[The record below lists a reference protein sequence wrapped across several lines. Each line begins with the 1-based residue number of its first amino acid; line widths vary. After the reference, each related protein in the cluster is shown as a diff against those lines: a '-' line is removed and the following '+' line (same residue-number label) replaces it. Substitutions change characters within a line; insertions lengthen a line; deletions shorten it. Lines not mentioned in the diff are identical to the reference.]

1 MKNLECEERVMITFE
16 QYQALLAA
24 YVAIDPNFKI
34 LNIENTYLDD
44 DDLSIRKSHRM
55 LRKRST
61 NGEIEL
67 TLKIKK
73 DDGEIEINETMEH
86 HPEIDKELNGL
97 FDRCHPIASLRTN
110 RVEAKENDYLV
121 VIDQN
126 IYNGIIDYDLE
137 VEASSMKNAKDAI
150 LKICERF
157 NLDYKKGYTSKSSRA
172 FSTRKI

>member
-24 YVAIDPNFKI
+24 YMAIDPNFKI

-44 DDLSIRKSHRM
+44 DSLSIKKSGMM
-55 LRKRST
+55 LRKRET
-61 NGEIEL
+61 NGHFEL
-67 TLKIKK
+67 TLKIKGQ
-73 DDGEIEINETMEH
+73 DGETEINETPDN
-86 HPEIDKELNGL
+86 HPEIDKNLPINYK
-97 FDRCHPIASLRTN
+97 DCRPIASLRTN

-137 VEASSMKNAKDAI
+137 AEASSMKRAKEAI
-150 LKICERF
+150 LNICERF
-157 NLDYKKGYTSKSSRA
+157 KLEYKKGYTSKSSRA
-172 FSTRKI
+172 FQTRKI

>member
-24 YVAIDPNFKI
+24 YAAIDPNFKI

-86 HPEIDKELNGL
+86 HPEIDKELNGSL
-97 FDRCHPIASLRTN
+97 FYFFI
-110 RVEAKENDYLV
+110 
-121 VIDQN
+121 
-126 IYNGIIDYDLE
+126 
-137 VEASSMKNAKDAI
+137 
-150 LKICERF
+150 
-157 NLDYKKGYTSKSSRA
+157 
-172 FSTRKI
+172 